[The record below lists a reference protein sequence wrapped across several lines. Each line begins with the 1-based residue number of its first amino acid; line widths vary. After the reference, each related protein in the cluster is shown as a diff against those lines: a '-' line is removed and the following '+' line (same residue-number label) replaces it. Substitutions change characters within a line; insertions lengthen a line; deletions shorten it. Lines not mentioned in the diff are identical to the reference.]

1 MLAVITGA
9 GLVGA
14 ATTRLLADRG
24 LDVVG
29 VDNDMRRYYFG
40 RRRARRPLDSLE
52 ETLLGV
58 SARRSGR
65 ARPRHTRADLRPA
78 CPADCL
84 IVHAAAQPSHD
95 RAAREPLTDFAVN
108 ATGTLNMLEL
118 TRKYCPDAV
127 FIFTSTNKVYG
138 DTPNALPLV
147 ERETRWEL
155 SERHPFTEHGIDESM
170 TVDSSLHSPFG
181 ASKLAADI
189 LVQEYGRYFGLRT
202 ACFRAGCLTG
212 PGHAGAELHG
222 FPPTSQSVRSS
233 AGPTRSMATRLQVRD
248 NLHAHDLAEA
258 FWQVFQAPRT
268 GEIYNIGGGRESNCS
283 MIEAIT
289 MVEALTG
296 RPVRWALDETA
307 RRGDHIWWIS
317 DTRRFRSHYPSW
329 SSHGRYPSSWT
340 RYAARWPARRQ
351 RHEPERD
358 GRACQ
363 WTSPVSDA
371 AASPRPPQVR
381 PMDPVVETLG
391 LREGWREDYS
401 PGAT

>member
-1 MLAVITGA
+1 MTDACRKLLHPGPCSPSSQVA

-40 RRRARRPLDSLE
+40 SRRARRPLDSLE
-52 ETLLGV
+52 ETLPAYRHVEADVRDLGTLEPIF
-58 SARRSGR
+58 ARH
-65 ARPRHTRADLRPA
+65 ARQIG
-78 CPADCL
+78 L
-84 IVHAAAQPSHD
+84 IVHAAPSHD
-95 RAAREPLTDFAVN
+95 WAAREPLTDFAVN

-222 FPPTSQSVRSS
+222 FLALPRKVCARAP
-233 AGPTRSMATRLQVRD
+233 ALHGLWLQ
-248 NLHAHDLAEA
+248 
-258 FWQVFQAPRT
+258 
-268 GEIYNIGGGRESNCS
+268 G
-283 MIEAIT
+283 
-289 MVEALTG
+289 
-296 RPVRWALDETA
+296 
-307 RRGDHIWWIS
+307 
-317 DTRRFRSHYPSW
+317 
-329 SSHGRYPSSWT
+329 
-340 RYAARWPARRQ
+340 
-351 RHEPERD
+351 
-358 GRACQ
+358 
-363 WTSPVSDA
+363 
-371 AASPRPPQVR
+371 
-381 PMDPVVETLG
+381 
-391 LREGWREDYS
+391 
-401 PGAT
+401 